1 VQRRG
6 ERARAGRVRPG
17 RVGPEPRRAAWW
29 AGRRRWMA
37 TYRGGSSMNQRN
49 DLFGARAA
57 APASGGGL
65 SYAEQTRQLYEEE
78 NNRQTA
84 VLGEQVGRLKELS
97 LLINTE
103 VNQQNDLLDGMG
115 SSFGQTGQLMAGTL
129 KKLQHMIDTGGSK
142 HMCYLVLFIVCLFL
156 FMYMFLIR
164 N

>member
-1 VQRRG
+1 
-6 ERARAGRVRPG
+6 
-17 RVGPEPRRAAWW
+17 
-29 AGRRRWMA
+29 MT
-37 TYRGGSSMNQRN
+37 TYRGGSNMNQRN

-57 APASGGGL
+57 APANGGGL

-78 NNRQTA
+78 NNRQSA

-97 LLINTE
+97 LLINSE

-115 SSFGQTGQLMAGTL
+115 SSFGKTGQLMAGTL